1 MKSVLIWNL
10 VIIWLWVNKKLLT
23 FHNFSILTNP
33 CSSAYQLL
41 LQRDSIS
48 FPVGTAENQ
57 SWSLRESRP
66 NIRSCRLGSSILEN
80 HFYTKHIPIC
90 LCSGHNVSLNIIPT
104 NLIASAWNVLAT
116 CSVWSCWSVGC
127 SIMYPN
133 ILSTNKHEAVDHLT
147 LAVCVR
153 ESIYAL
159 NQYFVFLCFVF
170 RLILEATSIFS
181 QLLWIPKK
189 CHASAWGMMLMLFS
203 GSPTLTNQRTCG
215 NTLQLLML

>member
-1 MKSVLIWNL
+1 MFQCLP
-10 VIIWLWVNKKLLT
+10 T
-23 FHNFSILTNP
+23 F
-33 CSSAYQLL
+33 
-41 LQRDSIS
+41 
-48 FPVGTAENQ
+48 TAEGQ
-57 SWSLRESRP
+57 YFLPCWHSRKPDVITCRESRP
-66 NIRSCRLGSSILEN
+66 NIRGCRLGSSILEN

-90 LCSGHNVSLNIIPT
+90 LCSGHSVSLSVIPR

-116 CSVWSCWSVGC
+116 CSLWSCWSVGC
-127 SIMYPN
+127 SIVYSN
-133 ILSTNKHEAVDHLT
+133 ILSANKHEAVDHLT
-147 LAVCVR
+147 LAVCVT
-153 ESIYAL
+153 ESAIYTL

-181 QLLWIPKK
+181 QLLWIPEK